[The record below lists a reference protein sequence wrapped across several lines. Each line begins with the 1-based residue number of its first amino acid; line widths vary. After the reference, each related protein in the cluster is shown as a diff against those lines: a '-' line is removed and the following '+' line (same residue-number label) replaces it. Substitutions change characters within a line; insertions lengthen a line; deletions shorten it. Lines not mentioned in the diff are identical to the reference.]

1 MPETG
6 FVPARTPELPALESM
21 RGTAVQGGRLIRR
34 NPLLLLVVAIEFFI
48 GASDEGFDRL
58 WEAHFLID
66 VGVPDFAGL
75 DQIVWFGVLAAGAT
89 LLAYLVARPLGRR
102 FAEHGPARMV
112 RVLAAC
118 DALQIVG
125 LLAFAGKG
133 LSAGRH
139 RDHDDAGDPDDP
151 RIPWSEDTLLL
162 GRRSDEEEGEL
173 R

>member
-1 MPETG
+1 MSTHNRPTH
-6 FVPARTPELPALESM
+6 
-21 RGTAVQGGRLIRR
+21 
-34 NPLLLLVVAIEFFI
+34 PLNVSYLVV
-48 GASDEGFDRL
+48 GL
-58 WEAHFLID
+58 VFLGIS
-66 VGVPDFAGL
+66 GSWALRAAGL
-75 DQIVWFGVLAAGAT
+75 VDAGDVRW
-89 LLAYLVARPLGRR
+89 LLPLVLVASG
-102 FAEHGPARMV
+102 V
-112 RVLAAC
+112 
-118 DALQIVG
+118 VG